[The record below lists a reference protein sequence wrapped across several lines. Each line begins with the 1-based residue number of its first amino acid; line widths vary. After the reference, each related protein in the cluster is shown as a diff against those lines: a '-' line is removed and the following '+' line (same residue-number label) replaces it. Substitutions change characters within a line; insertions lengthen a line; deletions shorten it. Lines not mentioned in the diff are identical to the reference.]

1 MARYRVPAVN
11 SELSQASLLLRGH
24 ILTDAPTP
32 DERARLLAALELL
45 VLEAEQAQVW
55 QAQSAEL
62 LSTLNEVSW
71 RLEKTIAGLIE

>member
-1 MARYRVPAVN
+1 VN
-11 SELSQASLLLRGH
+11 SELSQAILLLRGH

-55 QAQSAEL
+55 QAQNIMLIS
-62 LSTLNEVSW
+62 SMKMTNDQLNEM
-71 RLEKTIAGLIE
+71 IAYLSK